1 MTDEEAVRRGQE
13 TARAMQ
19 VVGPVLDTMIAKAT
33 TELLAASPDVVL
45 QRQLYAR
52 ALADV
57 KRTLEGH
64 IKAGEF
70 AATLNA

>member
-19 VVGPVLDTMIAKAT
+19 VVGPVLDALIAKAT

-57 KRTLEGH
+57 KGALEKH
-64 IKAGEF
+64 IRDGEF

>member
-19 VVGPVLDTMIAKAT
+19 VVGPVLDALIAKAT

-45 QRQLYAR
+45 QRQIYAR

-57 KRTLEGH
+57 KGSLEKH
-64 IKAGEF
+64 IRDGEF